1 MNATTTLAPDAAI
14 ALGIASTAL
23 PFADSADAASESWLR
38 ILRLHGEAGVALQAL
53 GVGED
58 TIDRETADD
67 EPSPH
72 AHDGDP
78 HELTEVTDEASR
90 LAGERGAEG
99 IATTDLLRAVMTV
112 YGEHFDR
119 VLRAHG
125 TDRDEVSARLGL
137 AA

>member
-1 MNATTTLAPDAAI
+1 MNGAPALAPDAAI

-23 PFADSADAASESWLR
+23 PFADSAEAASESWLR

-58 TIDRETADD
+58 PIETGAG
-67 EPSPH
+67 EPH
-72 AHDGDP
+72 GHDGDP
-78 HELTEVTDEASR
+78 HALAEVTDEATRIAS
-90 LAGERGAEG
+90 ERGADG
-99 IATTDLLRAVMTV
+99 IATRDLLLAVMRV

-119 VLRAHG
+119 ALRAHG
-125 TDRDEVSARLGL
+125 TDRDEVSDRLGFV